1 MKGIINN
8 KLTNRNNSVNSF
20 IFFDVVKNKTKY
32 TGVKITKTNVA
43 LVVFNTNDFWTNI
56 SEIEQW

>member
-43 LVVFNTNDFWTNI
+43 LVVFNTNDF
-56 SEIEQW
+56 